1 MSLCLCGG
9 TWAEPGKFCKA
20 SHLKLLWVHKSTRS
34 SLHRCLPL
42 KAPDASANRRQ
53 DMISNARLTELRQV
67 ASDFSFLLKIDCPYL
82 TLWSFTNADQVE
94 ARPYFNVAARSLI
107 PSHLSYMLTAMLRHT
122 RFVVRQTTRRHASTT
137 EAAKD
142 TTVKS
147 KEAVSNASSK
157 TSQGLSRVTSSAGP
171 AVSGAAQG
179 VSKAIGN
186 IGGRTGRTISFVQCE
201 SEPIISSLD
210 YSAHQLRRPEVYL
223 RNNGQLIL

>member
-1 MSLCLCGG
+1 
-9 TWAEPGKFCKA
+9 
-20 SHLKLLWVHKSTRS
+20 
-34 SLHRCLPL
+34 
-42 KAPDASANRRQ
+42 
-53 DMISNARLTELRQV
+53 MISNARLTELRQSSGLRQV

-82 TLWSFTNADQVE
+82 TLWSFTNAVQAE
-94 ARPYFNVAARSLI
+94 ARPYSNVAARSLI
-107 PSHLSYMLTAMLRHT
+107 PSHLLYMLTAAPSRMMLRHT

-142 TTVKS
+142 TTIKS

-186 IGGRTGRTISFVQCE
+186 IGGRTGRIISFVQCE
-201 SEPIISSLD
+201 SEPIISSSGF
-210 YSAHQLRRPEVYL
+210 SAHQLRRAEVYL